1 MIISKEGEKKKQGFC
16 KKKKNKNANVAE
28 LTGIQMK
35 KI

>member
-16 KKKKNKNANVAE
+16 KKKKKKNANVAE